1 VSQNSSDLPSRCW
14 LANQLVHP
22 TGGRSLFEGVL
33 RVPSDCHYIWLV
45 LASFLVKCSNIFGG
59 LVAVH
64 EGHVAVGQDETVS
77 LPLRLGL
84 DLGEGLHPVESP
96 MDVVGLNSVCIQ

>member
-1 VSQNSSDLPSRCW
+1 LFVYKEPGSVVVELPDL
-14 LANQLVHP
+14 L
-22 TGGRSLFEGVL
+22 
-33 RVPSDCHYIWLV
+33 
-45 LASFLVKCSNIFGG
+45 GG